1 MKTYCASDIKQYETA
16 DGAKSAILVDLHASE
31 YRELITLT
39 AGDETMTYNL
49 DTYIRNQKGDSLV
62 APAYLQAL
70 YAYSE
75 AAEAYLAAQIEH

>member
-39 AGDETMTYNL
+39 AGDEVMTYNL
-49 DTYIRNQKGDSLV
+49 DTYLQSMA

-70 YAYSE
+70 YAYSV
-75 AAEAYLAAQIEH
+75 AAEAYLAAQN